1 MLTDDQLEQLR
12 YKGEGSDLDYKADR
26 YPFASATEDAK
37 SELLKDILAMANAHR
52 DGTAYILI
60 GFKENSPHP
69 AEVVGVP
76 AEGAIDDSR
85 IQQFVNEKLESKL
98 DFRYEERIFDGK
110 HVAVLAI
117 PKQPRPFYLK
127 KPYGKL
133 LKDTVY
139 IRRGS
144 STGVA
149 SPREVAMMGASN
161 TIRAPAKIDL
171 ELKGDDNLPLA
182 QNFQLTFYGSSSP
195 YPDYSTGNR
204 SFESSFELT
213 PFSFRT
219 HEDNSD
225 FWRDAAE
232 HLFLQSRLITLRVK
246 VTNRSEFALS
256 GAKLE
261 ISASGPSEKSVEL
274 DLVDNLPEM
283 PAPGWSMLD
292 RSLRSMVPVAR
303 HVNYVP
309 QMEVDT
315 KEGHHICRVRLGSL
329 LPGES
334 AFGDE
339 VLAVLPETTGPHLL
353 KVRILAQELN
363 PPLTFEH
370 IFEVQG
376 KSETLDLDG
385 LKSLIYES
393 IKETKPD

>member
-26 YPFASATEDAK
+26 YPFASATDDAK

-117 PKQPRPFYLK
+117 PKQSRPFYLK
-127 KPYGKL
+127 KDYGKL

-144 STGVA
+144 STSVA
-149 SPREVAMMGASN
+149 SPREVAMMGAGN
-161 TIRAPAKIDL
+161 AIRPPAKIDL

-182 QNFQLTFYGSSSP
+182 QSFQLVFYESSSP
-195 YPDYSTGNR
+195 YPDFSTEER
-204 SFESSFELT
+204 SYDPFDRSSIFIK
-213 PFSFRT
+213 T
-219 HEDNSD
+219 HEDNRE

-232 HLFLQSRLITLRVK
+232 HLFLQSRLVPVRVK

-261 ISASGPSEKSVEL
+261 IWASAPGETAVEL
-274 DLVDNLPEM
+274 DLVDDLPEM
-283 PAPGWSMLD
+283 PTPRWNIMD
-292 RSLRSMVPVAR
+292 RQMRHMVPVAR
-303 HVNYVP
+303 SVNHAP

-315 KEGHHICRVRLGSL
+315 KEGHHVCRVRLGNL

-339 VLAVLPETTGPHLL
+339 ALALLPAIPGAHRL
-353 KVRILAQELN
+353 KIRLLAQELN
-363 PPLTFEH
+363 PPLSFEH
-370 IFEVQG
+370 SFEVEGVSQ
-376 KSETLDLDG
+376 TLDLDG
-385 LKSLIYES
+385 LKSLIYEA
-393 IKETKPD
+393 IKGKRAD